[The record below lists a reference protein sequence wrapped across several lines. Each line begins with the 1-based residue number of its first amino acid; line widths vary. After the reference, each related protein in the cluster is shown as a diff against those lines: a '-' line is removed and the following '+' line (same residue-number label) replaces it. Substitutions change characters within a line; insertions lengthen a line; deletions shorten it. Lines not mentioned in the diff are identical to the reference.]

1 MKKNKTEILI
11 ALDRSG
17 SISNIA
23 KDLEGGLETYLNTQK
38 KEPGECF
45 VTLYTF
51 DDRIDKSII
60 YANIQHIG
68 KISITPRGSTALFD
82 CLGDLITDAGNR
94 LAKTPEK
101 ERPELVIALV
111 LTDGMN
117 NASKRYTKDQIAKMI
132 KHQEE
137 KYNWQF
143 VFMGANF
150 DAFSVGGGYGFDNKK
165 IMHYTAT
172 AKGVHDGLATLN
184 TATTY
189 MRSAVDK
196 TALKGYDINQSA
208 K

>member
-1 MKKNKTEILI
+1 MKKNKTEILV
-11 ALDRSG
+11 ALDSSG
-17 SISNIA
+17 SMQNIA
-23 KDLEGGLETYLNTQK
+23 KDMEGGLQTYLDNQK
-38 KEPGECF
+38 KQPGECF

-51 DDRIDKSII
+51 DDRIEKSII

-82 CLGDLITDAGNR
+82 CIGDLITDAGSR
-94 LAKTPEK
+94 LSKTPEK
-101 ERPELVIALV
+101 ERPELVLV
-111 LTDGMN
+111 LCLTDGMN

-150 DAFSVGGGYGFDNKK
+150 DAFSVGSGYGFDNKK
-165 IMHYTAT
+165 IVHYAAT
-172 AKGVHDGLATLN
+172 SMGVHDGLASLN

-189 MRSAVDK
+189 MRSVSDK
-196 TALKGYDINQSA
+196 TTLKGYDINQPT